1 MQVALNHINI
11 EYATSA
17 HACKQ
22 SCDPNHRDYYTNP
35 LPQSMIPAPYLM
47 LRVYT
52 NEGVGRGRGVYG
64 RNRLMFA
71 IVGEFSH
78 MSYDLGA
85 LTIFRRLSSIV

>member
-1 MQVALNHINI
+1 
-11 EYATSA
+11 
-17 HACKQ
+17 
-22 SCDPNHRDYYTNP
+22 
-35 LPQSMIPAPYLM
+35 MIPAPSLM
-47 LRVYT
+47 LCVYT